1 MDKSNVLTSASK
13 IVFIML
19 TLTACVGFVLKTL
32 PVEQFMMLAV
42 AASAFYF
49 SNKGNANEVYLGK

>member
-1 MDKSNVLTSASK
+1 
-13 IVFIML
+13 ML